1 MKKGRYLVISWIL
14 IIILSLSLKADEGL
28 WPFNQVPVDLIKK
41 KYGVTLTQEWLDHL
55 RLASIRFGGASAS
68 FVSPDGLI
76 LTNHHVG
83 QRAIQNL
90 STPERDLMKTGFYAR
105 TKEEELKCPGVELW
119 VLEGIEDVTS
129 RVLSAEKPGM
139 TAAEAAAAR
148 EKVIAQIE
156 KETADKAG
164 LKASVVTL
172 YSGGMYHLYKYKV
185 YTDVRLVFAPE
196 FAIAFFG
203 GDPDNF
209 TYPRYDLDI
218 TFFRAYENGQ
228 PAKTPHYLRWS
239 QKGVK
244 EGDVVFVSG
253 NPGSTGRLLT
263 LAQLEF
269 LRDVSYPF
277 TIANYQRRR
286 ALLQAYSQKGEEQAR
301 IALNTLFGIENSLK
315 AVTGYN
321 SGLLDP
327 KVMEKK
333 AKEEAELKR
342 AVAADPNLA
351 KEFGRAWDE
360 IAAAQKVYAEIF
372 KPLAFFE
379 RAQGFNSVYFTLARN
394 LIRLAEERLKPNELR
409 LREYRD
415 SNLPSVERSI
425 LSPAPIYDD
434 FEIVKLADSL
444 SQLKEELPGM
454 WEVRWL
460 LGAKPADELARELV
474 ARTKLKDMEVRKKLL
489 QAKPEEIY
497 QVDDAMIKLALLVD
511 PVSRGLRAR
520 YEKEVESVE
529 NTNGGLIARAIF
541 KLKGTS
547 VPPDATS
554 TLRLSF
560 GVVKSYREN
569 GRWIP
574 FQTNFA
580 GLYERARQ
588 FGFKFPYEL
597 PASFVEKKN
606 ALNLKVPL
614 NFVATADSIGGN
626 SGSPVVNVKG
636 ELVGVLF
643 DGNIQS
649 LPNRFVYTEE
659 QARSVMVHSQGII
672 EALLKVYGAKE
683 LVAELLGKMG
693 TTMCAS

>member
-1 MKKGRYLVISWIL
+1 MRRRVLNLLLFIFTITFFV
-14 IIILSLSLKADEGL
+14 SLWADEGL
-28 WPFNQVPVDLIKK
+28 WPFNMVPVELIKK
-41 KYGVTLTQEWLDHL
+41 KYGVTITQEWLDHL
-55 RLASIRFGGASAS
+55 RLASIRLGGASAS
-68 FVSPDGLI
+68 FVSPDGLV
-76 LTNHHVG
+76 LTNHHVA

-105 TKEEELKCPGVELW
+105 TKEEELKCPGLELW
-119 VLEGIEDVTS
+119 VLQEIEDVTS

-139 TAAEAAAAR
+139 SAAEAAQAR
-148 EKVIAQIE
+148 EKMIAQIE
-156 KETADKAG
+156 REASEKSG
-164 LKASVVTL
+164 LRATVVTL
-172 YSGGMYHLYKYKV
+172 YSGGMYHLYKYKI

-209 TYPRYDLDI
+209 TYPRYDLDV
-218 TFFRAYENGQ
+218 TFLRAYENGQ
-228 PAKTPHYLRWS
+228 PAKTPHYLKWS
-239 QKGVK
+239 RRGVR
-244 EGDVVFVSG
+244 EGELVFASG

-263 LAQLEF
+263 MAQLEF
-269 LRDVSYPF
+269 LRDINYPF

-286 ALLQAYSQKGEEQAR
+286 ALLQKYSEQGPEQAR

-315 AVTGYN
+315 AVTGYQ

-327 KVMEKK
+327 MIMEKK
-333 AKEEAELKR
+333 AREEAEIRK
-342 AVAADPNLA
+342 AVAENPELA
-351 KEFGRAWDE
+351 REFGQAWDE
-360 IAAAQKVYAEIF
+360 IARAQKAYAEIF
-372 KPLAFFE
+372 KPLTFFE
-379 RAQGFNSVYFTLARN
+379 RAQGFNSVYFSLARN
-394 LIRLAEERLKPNELR
+394 LVRLAEERQKPNEAR
-409 LREYRD
+409 LREYRE
-415 SNLPSVERSI
+415 SNLPSLERSI

-434 FEIVKLADSL
+434 FEIFKLADSL
-444 SQLKEELPGM
+444 AQLKEELGDRL
-454 WEVRWL
+454 EVRWL
-460 LGAKPADELARELV
+460 LGDRKPEEVARELV
-474 ARTKLKDMEVRKKLL
+474 AGTKLKDLEWRKKLL

-497 QVDDAMIKLALLVD
+497 LVDDTMIKLALLVD
-511 PVSRGLRAR
+511 PVSRAWRAR

-541 KLKGTS
+541 KIKGTT

-560 GVVKSYREN
+560 GVVKGYREA

-597 PASFVEKKN
+597 PPSFIEKKN
-606 ALNLKVPL
+606 NLNLKVPL
-614 NFVATADSIGGN
+614 NFVATVDSIGGN
-626 SGSPVVNVKG
+626 SGSPVVNVHG

-659 QARSVMVHSQGII
+659 LARSVMVHAQGII

-683 LVAELLGKMG
+683 LVREILP
-693 TTMCAS
+693 

>member
-1 MKKGRYLVISWIL
+1 MMRRRVLNLWLFIFTITFFV
-14 IIILSLSLKADEGL
+14 SLWADEGL
-28 WPFNQVPVDLIKK
+28 WPFNMVPVELIKK

-55 RLASIRFGGASAS
+55 RLASIRLGGASAS
-68 FVSPDGLI
+68 FVSPDGLV
-76 LTNHHVG
+76 LTNHHVA

-105 TKEEELKCPGVELW
+105 TKEEELKCPGLELW
-119 VLEGIEDVTS
+119 VLQEIEDVTS

-139 TAAEAAAAR
+139 SRAEAAQAR
-148 EKVIAQIE
+148 EKMIAQIE
-156 KETADKAG
+156 KEASEKTG
-164 LKASVVTL
+164 LRATVVTL
-172 YSGGMYHLYKYKV
+172 YSGGMYHLYKYKI

-209 TYPRYDLDI
+209 TYPRYCLDV
-218 TFFRAYENGQ
+218 TFLRAYENGQ
-228 PAKTPHYLRWS
+228 PAKTPHYLKWS
-239 QKGVK
+239 RRGVK
-244 EGDVVFVSG
+244 EGELVFASG

-269 LRDVSYPF
+269 LRDINYPF

-286 ALLQAYSQKGEEQAR
+286 ALLQKYSEQGPEQAR

-315 AVTGYN
+315 AVTGYQ

-327 KVMEKK
+327 RIMEKK
-333 AKEEAELKR
+333 AKEEAEIRK
-342 AVAADPNLA
+342 AVTENPELA
-351 KEFGRAWDE
+351 REFGQAWDE
-360 IAAAQKVYAEIF
+360 IARAQKAYAEIF
-372 KPLAFFE
+372 KPLTFFE
-379 RAQGFNSVYFTLARN
+379 RAQAFNSVYFSMARN
-394 LIRLAEERLKPNELR
+394 LVRLAEERQKPNEVR
-409 LREYRD
+409 LREYREA
-415 SNLPSVERSI
+415 NLPSLERSI

-434 FEIVKLADSL
+434 FEIFKLADSL
-444 SQLKEELPGM
+444 AQLKEELGDLV
-454 WEVRWL
+454 EVRWL
-460 LGAKPADELARELV
+460 LGNKKPEEVARELV
-474 ARTKLKDMEVRKKLL
+474 AGTKLKDLEWRKKLL

-497 QVDDAMIKLALLVD
+497 LVDDTMIKLALLVD
-511 PVSRGLRAR
+511 PVSRAWRAR
-520 YEKEVESVE
+520 YEKEVESIE

-541 KLKGTS
+541 KIKGTT

-560 GVVKSYREN
+560 GVVKGYREA

-597 PASFVEKKN
+597 PPSFLEKKN
-606 ALNLKVPL
+606 NLNLKIPF
-614 NFVATADSIGGN
+614 NFVATVDSIGGN
-626 SGSPVVNVKG
+626 SGSPVVNVRG

-659 QARSVMVHSQGII
+659 LARSVMVHAQGII

-683 LVAELLGKMG
+683 LVHEILP
-693 TTMCAS
+693 

>member
-1 MKKGRYLVISWIL
+1 MMRRRVLNLLLFIFTITFFV
-14 IIILSLSLKADEGL
+14 SLWADEGL
-28 WPFNQVPVDLIKK
+28 WPFNMVPVELIKK
-41 KYGVTLTQEWLDHL
+41 KYGVTITQEWLDHL
-55 RLASIRFGGASAS
+55 RLASIRLGGASAS
-68 FVSPDGLI
+68 FVSPDGLV
-76 LTNHHVG
+76 LTNHHVA

-105 TKEEELKCPGVELW
+105 TKEEELKCPGLELW
-119 VLEGIEDVTS
+119 VLQEIEDVTS

-139 TAAEAAAAR
+139 SAAEAAQAR
-148 EKVIAQIE
+148 EKMIAQIE
-156 KETADKAG
+156 REASEKSG
-164 LKASVVTL
+164 LRATVVTL
-172 YSGGMYHLYKYKV
+172 YSGGMYHLYKYKI

-209 TYPRYDLDI
+209 TYPRYDLDV
-218 TFFRAYENGQ
+218 TFLRAYENGQ
-228 PAKTPHYLRWS
+228 PAKTPHYLKWS
-239 QKGVK
+239 RRGVR
-244 EGDVVFVSG
+244 EGELVFASG

-263 LAQLEF
+263 MAQLEF
-269 LRDVSYPF
+269 LRDINYPF

-286 ALLQAYSQKGEEQAR
+286 ALLQKYSEQGPEQAR

-315 AVTGYN
+315 AVTGYQ

-327 KVMEKK
+327 RIMEKK
-333 AKEEAELKR
+333 AREEAEIRK
-342 AVAADPNLA
+342 AVAENPELA
-351 KEFGRAWDE
+351 REFGQAWDE
-360 IAAAQKVYAEIF
+360 IARAQKAYAEIF
-372 KPLAFFE
+372 KPLTFFE
-379 RAQGFNSVYFTLARN
+379 RAQGFNSVYFSLARN
-394 LIRLAEERLKPNELR
+394 LVRLAEERQKPNEAR
-409 LREYRD
+409 LREYRE
-415 SNLPSVERSI
+415 SNLPSLERSI

-434 FEIVKLADSL
+434 FEIFKLADSL
-444 SQLKEELPGM
+444 AQLKEELGDRL
-454 WEVRWL
+454 EVRWL
-460 LGAKPADELARELV
+460 LGDRKPEEVARELV
-474 ARTKLKDMEVRKKLL
+474 AGTKLKDLEWRKKLL

-497 QVDDAMIKLALLVD
+497 LVDDTMIKLALLVD
-511 PVSRGLRAR
+511 PVSRAWRAR

-541 KLKGTS
+541 KIKGTT

-560 GVVKSYREN
+560 GVVKGYREA

-597 PASFVEKKN
+597 PPSFIEKKN
-606 ALNLKVPL
+606 NLNLKVPL
-614 NFVATADSIGGN
+614 NFVATVDSIGGN
-626 SGSPVVNVKG
+626 SGSPVVNVHG

-659 QARSVMVHSQGII
+659 LARSVMVHAQGII

-683 LVAELLGKMG
+683 LVREILP
-693 TTMCAS
+693 

>member
-1 MKKGRYLVISWIL
+1 MRRRVLNLLLFIFTITFFV
-14 IIILSLSLKADEGL
+14 SLWADEGL
-28 WPFNQVPVDLIKK
+28 WPFNMVPVELIKK

-55 RLASIRFGGASAS
+55 RLASIRLGGASAS
-68 FVSPDGLI
+68 FVSPDGLV
-76 LTNHHVG
+76 LTNHHVA

-105 TKEEELKCPGVELW
+105 TKEDELKCPGLELW
-119 VLEGIEDVTS
+119 VLQEIEDVTS

-139 TAAEAAAAR
+139 SAAEAAQAR
-148 EKVIAQIE
+148 EKMIAQIE
-156 KETADKAG
+156 REASEKSG
-164 LKASVVTL
+164 LRATVVTL
-172 YSGGMYHLYKYKV
+172 YSGGMYHLYKYKI

-209 TYPRYDLDI
+209 TYPRYDLDV
-218 TFFRAYENGQ
+218 TFLRAYENGK
-228 PAKTPHYLRWS
+228 PAKTPHYLKWS
-239 QKGVK
+239 RRGVR
-244 EGDVVFVSG
+244 EGELVFASG

-263 LAQLEF
+263 MAQLEF
-269 LRDVSYPF
+269 LRDINYPF

-286 ALLQAYSQKGEEQAR
+286 ALLQKYSEQGPEQAR

-315 AVTGYN
+315 AVTGYQ

-327 KVMEKK
+327 RIMEKK
-333 AKEEAELKR
+333 AREEAEIRK
-342 AVAADPNLA
+342 AVAENPELA
-351 KEFGRAWDE
+351 REFGQAWDE
-360 IAAAQKVYAEIF
+360 IARAQKAYAEIF
-372 KPLAFFE
+372 KPLTFFE
-379 RAQGFNSVYFTLARN
+379 RAQGFNSVYFSLARN
-394 LIRLAEERLKPNELR
+394 LVRLAEERQKPNEAR
-409 LREYRD
+409 LREYRE
-415 SNLPSVERSI
+415 SNLPSLERSI

-434 FEIVKLADSL
+434 FEIFKLADSL
-444 SQLKEELPGM
+444 AQLKEELGDRL
-454 WEVRWL
+454 EVRWL
-460 LGAKPADELARELV
+460 LGDRKPEEVARELV
-474 ARTKLKDMEVRKKLL
+474 AGTKLKDLEWRKKLL

-497 QVDDAMIKLALLVD
+497 LVDDTMIKLALLVD
-511 PVSRGLRAR
+511 PVSRAWRAR

-541 KLKGTS
+541 KIKGTT

-560 GVVKSYREN
+560 GVVKGYREA

-597 PASFVEKKN
+597 PPSFIEKKN
-606 ALNLKVPL
+606 NLNLKVPL
-614 NFVATADSIGGN
+614 NFVATVDSIGGN
-626 SGSPVVNVKG
+626 SGSPVVNVHG

-659 QARSVMVHSQGII
+659 LARSVMVHAQGII

-683 LVAELLGKMG
+683 LVREILP
-693 TTMCAS
+693 

>member
-1 MKKGRYLVISWIL
+1 MMRRRVLNLLLFIFTITFFV
-14 IIILSLSLKADEGL
+14 SLWADEGL
-28 WPFNQVPVDLIKK
+28 WPFNMVPVELIKK

-55 RLASIRFGGASAS
+55 RLASIRLGGASAS
-68 FVSPDGLI
+68 FVSPDGLV
-76 LTNHHVG
+76 LTNHHVA

-105 TKEEELKCPGVELW
+105 TKEDELKCPGLELW
-119 VLEGIEDVTS
+119 VLQEIEDVTS

-139 TAAEAAAAR
+139 SAAEAAQAR
-148 EKVIAQIE
+148 EKMIAQIE
-156 KETADKAG
+156 REASEKSG
-164 LKASVVTL
+164 LRATVVTL
-172 YSGGMYHLYKYKV
+172 YSGGMYHLYKYKI

-209 TYPRYDLDI
+209 TYPRYDLDV
-218 TFFRAYENGQ
+218 TFLRAYENGK
-228 PAKTPHYLRWS
+228 PAKTPHYLKWS
-239 QKGVK
+239 RRGVR
-244 EGDVVFVSG
+244 EGELVFASG

-263 LAQLEF
+263 MAQLEF
-269 LRDVSYPF
+269 LRDINYPF

-286 ALLQAYSQKGEEQAR
+286 ALLQKYSEQGPEQAR

-315 AVTGYN
+315 AVTGYQ

-327 KVMEKK
+327 RIMEKK
-333 AKEEAELKR
+333 AREEAEIRK
-342 AVAADPNLA
+342 AVAENPELA
-351 KEFGRAWDE
+351 REFGQAWDE
-360 IAAAQKVYAEIF
+360 IARAQKAYAEIF
-372 KPLAFFE
+372 KPLTFFE
-379 RAQGFNSVYFTLARN
+379 RAQGFNSVYFSLARN
-394 LIRLAEERLKPNELR
+394 LVRLAEERQKPNEAR
-409 LREYRD
+409 LREYRE
-415 SNLPSVERSI
+415 SNLPSLERSI

-434 FEIVKLADSL
+434 FEIFKLADSL
-444 SQLKEELPGM
+444 AQLKEELGDRL
-454 WEVRWL
+454 EVRWL
-460 LGAKPADELARELV
+460 LGDRKPEEVARELV
-474 ARTKLKDMEVRKKLL
+474 AGTKLKDLEWRKKLL

-497 QVDDAMIKLALLVD
+497 LVDDTMIKLALLVD
-511 PVSRGLRAR
+511 PVSRAWRAR

-541 KLKGTS
+541 KIKGTT

-560 GVVKSYREN
+560 GVVKGYREA

-597 PASFVEKKN
+597 PPSFIEKKN
-606 ALNLKVPL
+606 NLNLKVPL
-614 NFVATADSIGGN
+614 NFVATVDSIGGN
-626 SGSPVVNVKG
+626 SGSPVVNVHG

-659 QARSVMVHSQGII
+659 LARSVMVHAQGII

-683 LVAELLGKMG
+683 LVREILP
-693 TTMCAS
+693 

>member
-1 MKKGRYLVISWIL
+1 MRRRVLNLL
-14 IIILSLSLKADEGL
+14 IFIFTITFFVSLWADEGL
-28 WPFNQVPVDLIKK
+28 WPFNMVPVELIKK

-55 RLASIRFGGASAS
+55 RLASIRLGGASAS
-68 FVSPDGLI
+68 FVSPDGLV
-76 LTNHHVG
+76 LTNHHVA

-105 TKEEELKCPGVELW
+105 TKEEELKCPGLELW
-119 VLEGIEDVTS
+119 VLQEIEDVTS

-139 TAAEAAAAR
+139 SAAEAAQAR
-148 EKVIAQIE
+148 EKMIAQIE
-156 KETADKAG
+156 REASEKSG
-164 LKASVVTL
+164 LRATVVTL
-172 YSGGMYHLYKYKV
+172 YSGGMYHLYKYKI

-209 TYPRYDLDI
+209 TYPRYDLDV
-218 TFFRAYENGQ
+218 TFLRAYENGK
-228 PAKTPHYLRWS
+228 PAKTPHYLKWS
-239 QKGVK
+239 RRGVR
-244 EGDVVFVSG
+244 EGELVFASG

-263 LAQLEF
+263 MAQLEF
-269 LRDVSYPF
+269 LRDINYPF

-286 ALLQAYSQKGEEQAR
+286 ALLQKYSEQGPEQAR

-315 AVTGYN
+315 AVTGYQ

-327 KVMEKK
+327 RIMEKK
-333 AKEEAELKR
+333 AREEAEIRK
-342 AVAADPNLA
+342 AVAENPELA
-351 KEFGRAWDE
+351 REFGQAWDE
-360 IAAAQKVYAEIF
+360 IARAQKAYAEIF
-372 KPLAFFE
+372 KPLTFFE
-379 RAQGFNSVYFTLARN
+379 RAQGFNSVYFSLARN
-394 LIRLAEERLKPNELR
+394 LVRLAEERQKPNEAR
-409 LREYRD
+409 LREYRE
-415 SNLPSVERSI
+415 SNLPSLERSI

-434 FEIVKLADSL
+434 FEIFKLADSL
-444 SQLKEELPGM
+444 AQLKEELGDRL
-454 WEVRWL
+454 EVRWL
-460 LGAKPADELARELV
+460 LGDRKPEEVARELV
-474 ARTKLKDMEVRKKLL
+474 AGTKLKDLEWRKKLL

-497 QVDDAMIKLALLVD
+497 LVDDTMIKLALLVD
-511 PVSRGLRAR
+511 PVSRAWRAR

-541 KLKGTS
+541 KIKGTT

-560 GVVKSYREN
+560 GVVKGYREA

-597 PASFVEKKN
+597 PPSFIEKKN
-606 ALNLKVPL
+606 NLNLKVPL
-614 NFVATADSIGGN
+614 NFVATVDSIGGN
-626 SGSPVVNVKG
+626 SGSPVVNVHG

-659 QARSVMVHSQGII
+659 LARSVMVHAQGII

-683 LVAELLGKMG
+683 LVREILP
-693 TTMCAS
+693 

>member
-1 MKKGRYLVISWIL
+1 MRRRVLNLLHFIFTITFFV
-14 IIILSLSLKADEGL
+14 SLWADEGL
-28 WPFNQVPVDLIKK
+28 WPFNMVPVELIKK

-55 RLASIRFGGASAS
+55 RLASIRLGGASAS
-68 FVSPDGLI
+68 FVSPDGLV
-76 LTNHHVG
+76 LTNHHVA

-105 TKEEELKCPGVELW
+105 TKEEELKCPGLELW
-119 VLEGIEDVTS
+119 VLQEIEDVTS

-139 TAAEAAAAR
+139 SAAEAAQAR
-148 EKVIAQIE
+148 EKMIAQIE
-156 KETADKAG
+156 REASEKSG
-164 LKASVVTL
+164 LRATVVTL
-172 YSGGMYHLYKYKV
+172 YSGGMYHLYKYKI

-209 TYPRYDLDI
+209 TYPRYDLDV
-218 TFFRAYENGQ
+218 TFLRAYENGQ
-228 PAKTPHYLRWS
+228 PAKTPHYLKWS
-239 QKGVK
+239 RRGVR
-244 EGDVVFVSG
+244 EGELVFASG

-263 LAQLEF
+263 MAQLEF
-269 LRDVSYPF
+269 LRDINYPF

-286 ALLQAYSQKGEEQAR
+286 ALLQKYSEQGPEQAR

-315 AVTGYN
+315 AVTGYQ

-327 KVMEKK
+327 RIMEKK
-333 AKEEAELKR
+333 AREEAEIRK
-342 AVAADPNLA
+342 AVAENPELA
-351 KEFGRAWDE
+351 REFGQAWDE
-360 IAAAQKVYAEIF
+360 IARAQKAYAEIF
-372 KPLAFFE
+372 KSLTFFE
-379 RAQGFNSVYFTLARN
+379 RAQGFNSVYFSLARN
-394 LIRLAEERLKPNELR
+394 LVRLAEERQKPNEAR
-409 LREYRD
+409 LREYRE
-415 SNLPSVERSI
+415 SNLPSLERSI

-434 FEIVKLADSL
+434 FEIFKLADSL
-444 SQLKEELPGM
+444 AQLKEELGDRL
-454 WEVRWL
+454 EVRWL
-460 LGAKPADELARELV
+460 LGDRKPEEVARELV
-474 ARTKLKDMEVRKKLL
+474 AGTKLKDLEWRKKLL

-497 QVDDAMIKLALLVD
+497 LVDDTMIKLALLVD
-511 PVSRGLRAR
+511 PVSRAWRAR

-541 KLKGTS
+541 KIKGTT

-560 GVVKSYREN
+560 GVVKGYREA

-588 FGFKFPYEL
+588 FGFKFPYE
-597 PASFVEKKN
+597 PPPSFIEKKN
-606 ALNLKVPL
+606 NLNLKVPL
-614 NFVATADSIGGN
+614 NFVATVDSIGGN
-626 SGSPVVNVKG
+626 SGSPVVNVHG

-659 QARSVMVHSQGII
+659 LARSVMVHAQGII

-683 LVAELLGKMG
+683 LVREILP
-693 TTMCAS
+693 

>member
-1 MKKGRYLVISWIL
+1 MMRRRVLNVLLFIFTITFFV
-14 IIILSLSLKADEGL
+14 SLWADEGL
-28 WPFNQVPVDLIKK
+28 WPFNMVPVELIKK
-41 KYGVTLTQEWLDHL
+41 KYGVTITQEWLDHL
-55 RLASIRFGGASAS
+55 RLASIRLGGASAS
-68 FVSPDGLI
+68 FVSPDGLV
-76 LTNHHVG
+76 LTNHHVA

-105 TKEEELKCPGVELW
+105 TKEEELKCPGLELW
-119 VLEGIEDVTS
+119 VLQEIEDVTS

-139 TAAEAAAAR
+139 SAAEAAQAR
-148 EKVIAQIE
+148 EKMIAQIE
-156 KETADKAG
+156 REASEKSG
-164 LKASVVTL
+164 LRVTVVTL
-172 YSGGMYHLYKYKV
+172 YSGGMYHLYKYKI

-209 TYPRYDLDI
+209 TYPRYDLDV
-218 TFFRAYENGQ
+218 TFLRAYENGK
-228 PAKTPHYLRWS
+228 PAKTPHYLKWS
-239 QKGVK
+239 RRGVR
-244 EGDVVFVSG
+244 EGELVFASG

-263 LAQLEF
+263 MAQLEF
-269 LRDVSYPF
+269 LRDINYPF

-286 ALLQAYSQKGEEQAR
+286 ALLQKYSEQGPEQAR

-315 AVTGYN
+315 AVTGYQ

-327 KVMEKK
+327 RIMEKK
-333 AKEEAELKR
+333 AREEAEIRK
-342 AVAADPNLA
+342 AVAENPELA
-351 KEFGRAWDE
+351 REFGQAWDE
-360 IAAAQKVYAEIF
+360 IARAQKAYAEIF
-372 KPLAFFE
+372 KPLTFFE
-379 RAQGFNSVYFTLARN
+379 RSQGFNSVYFSLARN
-394 LIRLAEERLKPNELR
+394 LVRLAEERQKPNEAR
-409 LREYRD
+409 LREYRE
-415 SNLPSVERSI
+415 SNLPSLERSI

-434 FEIVKLADSL
+434 FEIFKLADSL
-444 SQLKEELPGM
+444 AQLKEELGDRL
-454 WEVRWL
+454 EVRWL
-460 LGAKPADELARELV
+460 LGDRKPEEVARELV
-474 ARTKLKDMEVRKKLL
+474 AGTKLKDLEWRKKLL
-489 QAKPEEIY
+489 QAKPEEICL
-497 QVDDAMIKLALLVD
+497 VDDTMIKLALLVD
-511 PVSRGLRAR
+511 PVSRAWRAR

-541 KLKGTS
+541 KIKGTT

-560 GVVKSYREN
+560 GVVKGYREA

-597 PASFVEKKN
+597 PPSFIEKKN
-606 ALNLKVPL
+606 NLNLKVPL
-614 NFVATADSIGGN
+614 NFVATVDSIGGN
-626 SGSPVVNVKG
+626 SGSPVVNVHG

-659 QARSVMVHSQGII
+659 LARSVMVHAQGII

-683 LVAELLGKMG
+683 LVREILP
-693 TTMCAS
+693 